1 MPVATLTRKYQATIP
16 QQIRDHL
23 HIHSGD
29 RVEFR
34 IEAQGQVSVRPLNT
48 DVTEL
53 DGLLKPK
60 VRKPVTVEAMNA
72 AIARS
77 AGRMP

>member
-1 MPVATLTRKYQATIP
+1 MPVSTLTQKCQATIP
-16 QQIRDHL
+16 KRIRDHL
-23 HIHSGD
+23 HLHAGD
-29 RVEFR
+29 RVEFQ
-34 IEAQGQVSVRPLNT
+34 IGAQGQVSVRPLTT

-53 DGLLKPK
+53 DGLLKTK

>member
-16 QQIRDHL
+16 KQIRDHL
-23 HIHSGD
+23 HLHSGD
-29 RVEFR
+29 RVEFQ
-34 IEAQGQVSVRPLNT
+34 IGAQGQVSVRPLTT

-53 DGLLKPK
+53 DGLLQSK
-60 VRKPVTVEAMNA
+60 VRQPVTVEAMNT
-72 AIARS
+72 AIAQS